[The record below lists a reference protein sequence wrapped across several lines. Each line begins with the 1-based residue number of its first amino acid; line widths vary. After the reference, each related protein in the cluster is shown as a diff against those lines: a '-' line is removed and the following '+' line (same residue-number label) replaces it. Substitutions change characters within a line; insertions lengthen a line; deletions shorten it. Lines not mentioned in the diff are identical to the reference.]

1 MKTFL
6 ATATAAAAAL
16 LIGTSAFTPVQAQPH
31 HQRADVI
38 IIKKAPPAP
47 RREAVPSARRG
58 FDWVPG
64 YWNWSGRRHEWV
76 AGHWEKVRP
85 GYAYQRAQWRQDRN
99 GWHLDRGGWRQNVR
113 HDRPHGGRDNDR
125 DGVPNRHDN
134 RPNNPN
140 RY

>member
-1 MKTFL
+1 MKAIL
-6 ATATAAAAAL
+6 TATAAA
-16 LIGTSAFTPVQAQPH
+16 LIATASFAPAQAQPH
-31 HQRADVI
+31 HPRADVI

-47 RREAVPSARRG
+47 RHESVPKARRG
-58 FDWVPG
+58 YDWVPG

-99 GWHLDRGGWRQNVR
+99 GWQLDRGGWRQEVR
-113 HDRPHGGRDNDR
+113 GRDNGPRGDRDR
-125 DGVPNRHDN
+125 DGVPNRHDD